1 MVTIYP
7 DTSEWQVAVNDS
19 FNREF
24 FMFRVSNE
32 SGRIDYKINANLG
45 WSKTRR
51 ASGKIK
57 QFGGYVIPC
66 VVPNATNLS
75 NLDAVGFSK
84 DAVVMIDLESWG
96 GLVRGNHTA
105 DLNALATLL
114 RARQGG
120 RADLVWLYANRG
132 DLGSL
137 YPGPRLPWLGIVIAG
152 YQSQQ
157 PTGIP
162 NMIAWQ
168 YTNGTENYT
177 NWPSATPP
185 FGNCDHNALFVPIP
199 LPGEDMPITPQE
211 KKDIAKEVWNYMF
224 ATDDLPNNPHQA
236 SDWVG
241 NAARATNAIKLAT
254 DTLEPSMATLSKA
267 IAAIKVPTAD
277 EIATAVIAKLPPA
290 QGGGGAALTDA
301 DIKRIAEATRQQFVD
316 NPIK

>member
-7 DTSEWQVAVNDS
+7 DTSEWQVAVDDS

-24 FMFRVSNE
+24 FMFRISNE
-32 SGRIDYKINANLG
+32 SGRIDFKVNQNLG

-66 VVPNATNLS
+66 VVPNSTNLS
-75 NLDAVGFSK
+75 NLDAVGFPK

-96 GLVRGNHTA
+96 GLVSGNHTS
-105 DLNALATLL
+105 DLNALATSL

-132 DLGSL
+132 DFGSL
-137 YPGPRLPWLGIVIAG
+137 YPGPRLPWLGLVVAG

-157 PTGIP
+157 PSMT

-177 NWPSATPP
+177 SWPSATPP
-185 FGNCDHNALFVPIP
+185 FGNCDHNALFAPIP
-199 LPGEDMPITPQE
+199 LPGEEMPLTPA
-211 KKDIAKEVWNYMF
+211 DIKAIWDYGF
-224 ATDDLPNNPHQA
+224 ASSFPVNSPIHPAREWLANSARKVDDVKA
-236 SDWVG
+236 
-241 NAARATNAIKLAT
+241 AT
-254 DTLEPSMATLSKA
+254 DTLEPGLKA
-267 IAAIKVPTAD
+267 LDTKVSNIKVPTAKD
-277 EIATAVIAKLPPA
+277 IADAVVAALPPA
-290 QGGGGAALTDA
+290 SGGTGTALSDA
-301 DIKRIAEATRQQFVD
+301 DVNKIAAAVRQQFVD